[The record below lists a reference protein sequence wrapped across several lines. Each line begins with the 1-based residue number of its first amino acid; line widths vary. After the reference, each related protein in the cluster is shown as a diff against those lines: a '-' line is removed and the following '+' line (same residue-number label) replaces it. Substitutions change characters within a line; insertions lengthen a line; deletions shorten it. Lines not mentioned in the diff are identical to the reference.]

1 MFRTLSSRFVDRLR
15 RDANCNP
22 RAVRIHAVVQ
32 VIPVIRV
39 CDVNIIG
46 LVPGVSPVFRIR
58 INHTEPMASVLEARI
73 PALHTEG
80 EAGDAE
86 IVIRTIV
93 AAVRIVRNAIAVV
106 AAALLP
112 IAVLR
117 LPVLSAIPLPVTLLL
132 RNGP

>member
-1 MFRTLSSRFVDRLR
+1 
-15 RDANCNP
+15 
-22 RAVRIHAVVQ
+22 
-32 VIPVIRV
+32 
-39 CDVNIIG
+39 
-46 LVPGVSPVFRIR
+46 
-58 INHTEPMASVLEARI
+58 MASVLEARI
-73 PALHTEG
+73 PALHPEG

-93 AAVRIVRNAIAVV
+93 AAVRVVRNAIAVV